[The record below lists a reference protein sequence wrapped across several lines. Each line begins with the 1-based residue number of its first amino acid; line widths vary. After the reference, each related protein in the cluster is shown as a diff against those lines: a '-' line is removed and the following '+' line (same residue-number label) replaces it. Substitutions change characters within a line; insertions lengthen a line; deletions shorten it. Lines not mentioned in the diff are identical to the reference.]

1 MPKNPYRKTPIVL
14 EGQLTDYSQLE
25 PTGEAQKLSVGS
37 AEWFAWLE
45 TAPRF
50 AYRVEANTP
59 SEGLITLTVRRE
71 SKQRGGLYWVAYA
84 KDRDGK
90 LHKVYAGKSD
100 ALNRERLN
108 AVGRLLLEKLTL
120 SYPTPET
127 SLMEVPVVTE
137 PKSRPPR
144 RKHSQQHQYPPLT
157 RKELEP
163 FHVFTKMLD
172 FCSLEFEKRWGKPW
186 RWAGGKIT
194 RNYFDKNYYVW
205 AKEGREHTF
214 LGEQRHFIILR
225 LLHWVNHGY
234 DQGYDPKLP
243 NI

>member
-14 EGQLTDYSQLE
+14 EGQLTDYSQME
-25 PTGEAQKLSVGS
+25 QTGEAQKLAVGS
-37 AEWFAWLE
+37 AQWFAWLE

-50 AYRVEANTP
+50 AYRVKVSTP
-59 SEGLITLTVRRE
+59 TEGLITLTVRRE
-71 SKQRGGLYWVAYA
+71 SKQRGSQYWVAYS
-84 KDRDGK
+84 KDRSGK

-100 ALNRERLN
+100 TITWERLN
-108 AVGRLLLEKLTL
+108 TVGQRLLEKLGL
-120 SYPTPET
+120 SYPTPKVNQTEA
-127 SLMEVPVVTE
+127 SLVVE
-137 PKSRPPR
+137 PQSRQPR
-144 RKHSQQHQYPPLT
+144 RKRPKQPQYPPLT
-157 RKELEP
+157 RKEMES

-172 FCSLEFEKRWGKPW
+172 FCSIEFEKRWGRPW

-205 AKEGREHTF
+205 AKEGSEHAF
-214 LGEQRHFIILR
+214 LGEQRYFIIQR

-234 DQGYDPKLP
+234 DQGYDSKLH